1 MENLTTKD
9 FDYDLPKEQIAQTPA
24 QKRDCSRLLVV
35 NKNENTTEDRHF
47 HDIIEYLNPGDLL
60 IMNDTRVLP
69 ARIFGYKENTGGK
82 IELLLLKRR
91 SDQIWETM
99 VKPGRKAQ
107 PGVRLTFGPNLKGE
121 ILEKI
126 DGGLR
131 TIRFEYEGVF
141 EEILD
146 EIGTLPL
153 PPYIHEQL
161 KEQERYQTVYAK
173 NTGSS
178 AAPTAGLHFTKDLI
192 KQIKEKGVKVADVTL
207 HVGIGTFRPV
217 KADQLKDHHMHE
229 ETYRI
234 SQETVDLIKETKA
247 NGGRV
252 IAVGTTSV
260 RTLESVAQKF
270 DGDLQACSGN
280 TNIFIYPGYK
290 WQVVDALIT
299 NFHLPESTLLMLVS
313 AFYNREAVLKI
324 YQEAIEKKYRFFSFG
339 DAMFLY

>member
-9 FDYDLPKEQIAQTPA
+9 FYYDLPKEQIAQTPA

-82 IELLLLKRR
+82 IELLLLKRQ

-99 VKPGRKAQ
+99 VKPGRKVQ

-121 ILEKI
+121 ILEKVE
-126 DGGLR
+126 DGLR

-153 PPYIHEQL
+153 PPYIHKQL

-173 NTGSS
+173 NTGSA

-192 KQIKEKGVKVADVTL
+192 KQIKEKGVNVADVTL

-217 KADQLKDHHMHE
+217 KTDQLKDHHMHE

-260 RTLESVAQKF
+260 RTLESVAKKF

>member
-270 DGDLQACSGN
+270 DGDLQASSGN

>member
-91 SDQIWETM
+91 NDQIWETM

-131 TIRFEYEGVF
+131 TIRFEYEGIF

-153 PPYIHEQL
+153 PPYIHKQL

-173 NTGSS
+173 KTGSS

-192 KQIKEKGVKVADVTL
+192 KQIKAKGVKVADVTL

-217 KADQLKDHHMHE
+217 KTDQLKDHHMHE

-270 DGDLQACSGN
+270 DGDLQASSGN
-280 TNIFIYPGYK
+280 TSIFIYPGYK

>member
-35 NKNENTTEDRHF
+35 NRSENTTEDRHF
-47 HDIIEYLNPGDLL
+47 HDILEYLNPGDLL

-91 SDQIWETM
+91 NDQIWETM

-131 TIRFEYEGVF
+131 TIRFEYEGIF

-153 PPYIHEQL
+153 PPYIHKQL

-173 NTGSS
+173 KTGSS

-192 KQIKEKGVKVADVTL
+192 KQIKAKGIKVADVTL

-217 KADQLKDHHMHE
+217 KTDQLKDHHMHE

-270 DGDLQACSGN
+270 DGDLQASSGN
-280 TNIFIYPGYK
+280 TSIFIYPGYK

>member
-107 PGVRLTFGPNLKGE
+107 PGVRLNFGPNLKGE

-173 NTGSS
+173 NTGSA

-192 KQIKEKGVKVADVTL
+192 RQIKEKGVNVADVTL

-217 KADQLKDHHMHE
+217 KTDQLKDHHMHE

-234 SQETVDLIKETKA
+234 SQETVDLIKKTKA

-280 TNIFIYPGYK
+280 TSIFIYPGYK